1 MQQSYN
7 FSYCYLDTQKIL
19 IIRNFSGKWLCCEN
33 NPIRQSDIVCHHV
46 PTNIVIDYK
55 ARNKTKKSSVIHGF
69 FNQNWQRK
77 NTFSSTSPLIF
88 CRVKLEIIVAA

>member
-19 IIRNFSGKWLCCEN
+19 IMRNFSGKWLCCEN

-46 PTNIVIDYK
+46 PTNIVINFK
-55 ARNKTKKSSVIHGF
+55 ARKKFSYSWF
-69 FNQNWQRK
+69 FQ
-77 NTFSSTSPLIF
+77 P
-88 CRVKLEIIVAA
+88 KLAKKKYF

>member
-19 IIRNFSGKWLCCEN
+19 IMRNFSGKWLCCEN

-55 ARNKTKKSSVIHGF
+55 ARNKTKKVQLF
-69 FNQNWQRK
+69 MV
-77 NTFSSTSPLIF
+77 FSTKIGKEKILLA
-88 CRVKLEIIVAA
+88 VNLL